1 MRNTP
6 GASTNSVAEMTL
18 GLMLSAARHIGPAS
32 ASMRQGQWN
41 KKQYTGIELGGKHW
55 GSPASAVSAAAL
67 PHWPEPLE
75 CGCLHSTVPSAEEGR
90 ALAEYV
96 DLDTLLAESDF
107 LSLHLP
113 AAPGGCPLVRDE
125 TIARMKEGVVIVN
138 AGRGCLI
145 DEDALLRGLE
155 SGRVRAA
162 GLDVYAAEPTANSAL
177 TSHPRVTCTPHI
189 GAAAA
194 EAQQR
199 VGAELVSIIDE
210 IFA

>member
-1 MRNTP
+1 
-6 GASTNSVAEMTL
+6 
-18 GLMLSAARHIGPAS
+18 MLPV
-32 ASMRQGQWN
+32 
-41 KKQYTGIELGGKHW
+41 
-55 GSPASAVSAAAL
+55 PV
-67 PHWPEPLE
+67 LE
-75 CGCLHSTVPSAEEGR
+75 RC
-90 ALAEYV
+90 
-96 DLDTLLAESDF
+96 
-107 LSLHLP
+107 
-113 AAPGGCPLVRDE
+113 RDE
-125 TIARMKEGVVIVN
+125 MLNYRGSGMSVMEMSHRSKVFEEIAVN

>member
-1 MRNTP
+1 MAMQYNRIFNFSAGP
-6 GASTNSVAEMTL
+6 S
-18 GLMLSAARHIGPAS
+18 MLPV
-32 ASMRQGQWN
+32 
-41 KKQYTGIELGGKHW
+41 
-55 GSPASAVSAAAL
+55 PV
-67 PHWPEPLE
+67 LE
-75 CGCLHSTVPSAEEGR
+75 RC
-90 ALAEYV
+90 
-96 DLDTLLAESDF
+96 
-107 LSLHLP
+107 
-113 AAPGGCPLVRDE
+113 RDE
-125 TIARMKEGVVIVN
+125 MLNYRGSGMSVMEMSHRSKVFEEIAVN
-138 AGRGCLI
+138 AGRGYLI

-210 IFA
+210 ICA